1 MGERVS
7 RGRTTVERTS
17 DREFVVTRRFDAP
30 VRMVYDAWSRAELF
44 QLWWV
49 PASSP
54 VPLIACEMDV
64 RTGGGYRL
72 TFGREGEEPMAFFG
86 QYLEVVPEQRIVW
99 TNEEGDEGQV
109 TTVTFAESDGGTEV
123 VVRELYPSKEAF
135 EASYVGMEDALPDQ
149 LDQLDALLARERS
162 TA

>member
-7 RGRTTVERTS
+7 RGRTTVERAS
-17 DREFVVTRRFDAP
+17 DRQFVATRTFDAP
-30 VRMVYDAWSRAELF
+30 VRMVYDAWSKAELF

-54 VPLIACEMDV
+54 VPLLSCEMDV

-72 TFGREGEEPMAFFG
+72 TFGREGDEPMSFFG
-86 QYLEVVPEQRIVW
+86 KYLEVVPEARMVW
-99 TNEEGDEGQV
+99 TNEEGEEGQV
-109 TTVTFAESDGGTEV
+109 TTVTFAQKDGGTEV
-123 VVRELYPSKEAF
+123 VVREHYPSKEAF
-135 EASYVGMEDALPDQ
+135 EQSYVGMEDALPDQ
-149 LDQLDALLARERS
+149 LDQLDDLLARQRS